1 MAAALAAERQR
12 LGRRGIEQHDGLRA
26 QRAVLVAPKDSAVTP
41 AFQVISA
48 GLQSRL
54 TSALAKRAPSM
65 CSGSPASRQTA
76 PMARSSSSV

>member
-1 MAAALAAERQR
+1 MAAALAER
-12 LGRRGIEQHDGLRA
+12 LAGAGSNSTMA
-26 QRAVLVAPKDSAVTP
+26 SAPSAPFLVAPKDSAVTP